1 MQDFEEIIKKLKNK
15 LNIEKDKDLYTLM
28 EVKQG
33 TFTAWRARNKIPY
46 NEIIALCSIKNIDLN
61 EILQNKEKTKIITK
75 NNGNNNISL
84 NGINHG
90 QIHINSKN
98 DLEHK
103 ICESVKKLSDK
114 RKMYYYHKI
123 EAELLEDE

>member
-1 MQDFEEIIKKLKNK
+1 MDFKEQMRLLKIHFKVFTNKELAVKMGLSEDGIKNWIRNKAIPKKHLKLLEKDN
-15 LNIEKDKDLYTLM
+15 NIEK
-28 EVKQG
+28 
-33 TFTAWRARNKIPY
+33 N
-46 NEIIALCSIKNIDLN
+46 NI
-61 EILQNKEKTKIITK
+61 
-75 NNGNNNISL
+75 NGNNNINL
-84 NGINHG
+84 NGINNS
-90 QIHINSKN
+90 QIHINGNN